1 MLPSEKKSNLLSLE
15 RLINAVQELSLAKDI
30 ECVMRIV
37 RSVAREI
44 TGADGATFVLRDGDQ
59 CFYADEDAVSPLW
72 KGSRFPMRKCI
83 SGWVMQNKKSV
94 VIGNI
99 YADDRIPADIYRPT
113 FVKSM
118 AMVPIRTT
126 DPIGAIGNYWAD
138 YHIPTE
144 EEVGLLQ
151 SLANVTAVSL
161 ENIQTRNML
170 EERVMER
177 TKELVESL
185 HREREL
191 NETKNS
197 FVSMASHEFRTPLSA
212 ILSSAS
218 LAGKYTGGDQQDKRD
233 KHLERIKSSVRNLID
248 ILNDFLSVDK
258 LEEGKVEI
266 DKGDIDLVEF
276 MEDIVTELD
285 GMKKNDQVIRYSHLG
300 RKHVVTDKKII
311 RNVMLN
317 LLSNAIKYS
326 EKDVDL
332 KSEVSNGKMRI
343 TVRDKGIGIPDDQQE
358 NVFGRFFRA
367 SNASAV
373 QGTGLGLNIVRH
385 YVSLLSG
392 SITFTSKQDK
402 GTTFIVEFPDE
413 PLQ

>member
-1 MLPSEKKSNLLSLE
+1 ME
-15 RLINAVQELSLAKDI
+15 RLVTTVQKLSLAQDV
-30 ECVMRIV
+30 ESVMRIV
-37 RSVAREI
+37 RSVAREL
-44 TGADGATFVLRDGDQ
+44 TGADGATFVLRDGNQ
-59 CFYADEDAVSPLW
+59 CYYAEEDAVSPLW
-72 KGSRFPMRKCI
+72 KGSRFPMENCV
-83 SGWVMQNKKSV
+83 SGWVMANKKAV
-94 VIGNI
+94 VIEDI
-99 YADDRIPADIYRPT
+99 YADDRIPADLYRRT

-118 AMVPIRTT
+118 AMVPIRTLE
-126 DPIGAIGNYWAD
+126 PIGAIGNYWAEQ
-138 YHIPTE
+138 HLPTE
-144 EEVGLLQ
+144 EEVTLLQ
-151 SLANVTAVSL
+151 SLANVTAVSI

-185 HREREL
+185 HREKEL
-191 NETKNS
+191 NDTKNS

-276 MEDIVTELD
+276 IEDIITELD
-285 GMKKNDQVIRYSHLG
+285 GMKKNGQVIRYTHQG
-300 RKHVVTDKKII
+300 RRHVVTDKKII

-332 KSEVSNGKMRI
+332 KSEASNGKLRI
-343 TVRDKGIGIPDDQQE
+343 TVRDRGIGIPEDQQE

-367 SNASAV
+367 SNASAI
-373 QGTGLGLNIVRH
+373 QGTGLGLNIVKH

-392 SITFTSKQDK
+392 SIMFTSKQGD
-402 GTTFIVEFPDE
+402 GTTFIAEFPDE
-413 PLQ
+413 PLT